1 METVKNDNF
10 FLQAWLVLLLALCYG
25 AALAGVHINFSP
37 IIKENKI
44 NETRQKVPELI
55 LSEKKARQLA
65 EAEQSL
71 QSQRLRITV
80 KADGRQ
86 KSYNVFKAI
95 QNETVRGWVAK
106 AAGQGYA
113 DEIELLIGLSPEAE
127 RITGLF
133 VLSQKETPGLG
144 ANIVNKEWRQ
154 QFAVQTTARKV
165 RVVKDGAD
173 EPHEVDAITGA
184 TISSRAVCSI
194 VNSTVADLKTK
205 LAEGLDKSGG
215 NPANQT
221 K

>member
-25 AALAGVHINFSP
+25 AALAGIHINFSP

-55 LSEKKARQLA
+55 LSEKQAGQPA
-65 EAEQSL
+65 ETKQSL
-71 QSQRLRITV
+71 QSKRFRITV
-80 KADGRQ
+80 KENGRQ

-113 DEIELLIGLSPEAE
+113 DEIELLIGLSPEAKK
-127 RITGLF
+127 ITGLF

-144 ANIVNKEWRQ
+144 ANIVHKEWRR
-154 QFAVQTTARKV
+154 QFAGQTTAKKV

-194 VNSTVADLKTK
+194 LNNTVADLKTK
-205 LAEGLDKSGG
+205 LAQRLDEDG
-215 NPANQT
+215 NNPKNQT